1 MRQVK
6 VSVFDLAE
14 DHTVMSY
21 VGSTEKGS
29 ISFYDDEKYL
39 NTISFRQDRILIKRE
54 AKDYRSLIYLS
65 KHKSYAKITSEF
77 GEGEINIRIVTFE
90 SDENLIKA
98 VYDTGQLLAIAIEF
112 IKE

>member
-1 MRQVK
+1 MEQVK
-6 VSVFDLAE
+6 VRVFDPSQ
-14 DHTVMSY
+14 DQTIMSY
-21 VGSTEKGS
+21 TGVTEDGA
-29 ISFYDDEKYL
+29 IRFYDDEKYL

-65 KHKSYAKITSEF
+65 EHKSRAKIYSDL
-77 GEGEINIRIVTFE
+77 GEWEIDIRMITFE